1 MPRRAA
7 KQLAVTHESSRR
19 CLPSVSRP
27 SDITGMGRDGK
38 VRAMTKP
45 GHRAAAGALLL
56 ALLGL
61 WPIRIRPKPIRRA
74 RSRSSRRS
82 PRARSPTP
90 PRAWS
95 RRPCRSTLGQSV
107 VVENRA
113 GAGGLLAASAVA
125 RASND
130 GYTLLL
136 TTNSTHSVVYGLFK
150 NVPYDPIKDFT
161 PIARIGS
168 FASFV
173 AVTPDKPYQSMK
185 ALVDYA
191 KANPG
196 KLSYGV
202 GNSTSQIVG
211 EALKKR
217 TGTDIVRVPYRSNP
231 MVMTDLLG
239 GQIQIMVADF
249 NTGMPQLRAGKV
261 NALAV
266 LTRDRNPALPD
277 VPTLSETVMPGYHIL
292 AWAGMFGPAGM
303 PPEAVKDARRRG
315 AEGGGQSGGAK
326 RFAGAGHR
334 HLLERSEGI
343 RRVRE
348 DRARQLDRDDQGGRD
363 RAGMREPGREFAAL
377 DP

>member
-1 MPRRAA
+1 M
-7 KQLAVTHESSRR
+7 Q
-19 CLPSVSRP
+19 
-27 SDITGMGRDGK
+27 
-38 VRAMTKP
+38 
-45 GHRAAAGALLL
+45 
-56 ALLGL
+56 
-61 WPIRIRPKPIRRA
+61 
-74 RSRSSRRS
+74 
-82 PRARSPTP
+82 
-90 PRAWS
+90 
-95 RRPCRSTLGQSV
+95 
-107 VVENRA
+107 
-113 GAGGLLAASAVA
+113 
-125 RASND
+125 
-130 GYTLLL
+130 
-136 TTNSTHSVVYGLFK
+136 
-150 NVPYDPIKDFT
+150 
-161 PIARIGS
+161 
-168 FASFV
+168 
-173 AVTPDKPYQSMK
+173 

-202 GNSTSQIVG
+202 GNSTTQIVM

-249 NTGMPQLRAGKV
+249 NTGLPQLKAGKV

-303 PPEAVKDARRRG
+303 PPEAVKMLAAAVQKALDNPEVR
-315 AEGGGQSGGAK
+315 K

-334 HLLERSEGI
+334 HLLERPAGI

-348 DRARQLDRDDQGGRD
+348 DRAGELDRDDQGGRD
-363 RAGMREPGREFAAL
+363 RAGMSGTEPASAAL
-377 DP
+377 EPLNQPPDTPSTSGQFPRLRPWPQLPSAALPRMYRKVSAGSGEADRVTCPPALPRGPFAFWGMSAPRTQKRPP